1 MLAIGAIGLLSAPSE
16 EYSGG
21 RVVVVVA
28 VSISALPVAVRWFV
42 GGWPSPRWLIAFI
55 VYSDVSITV
64 CLLLKDTEIT
74 AIGGTV
80 LFAVVTTLAVVA
92 VPLLPCL
99 LHMLYSAVVLGVVA
113 LMTVRSDAASGW
125 VVAAHS
131 LTMLLMFSAPLI
143 LMVYVRELRS
153 RARESL
159 VDSLTGL
166 HNRRGLFAAVTAI
179 TVTMQRIEPTV
190 LCAVAIDVDGMKGVN
205 DTYGHEIG
213 DLALRNF
220 SQILLSELG
229 PSDVLARWGGEEF
242 ILYLCERDQENA
254 RAVLEE
260 ARKAIAEA
268 EIIPQ
273 QQITFSAGIVAMS
286 GDIDTD
292 AASADALLYAAKKA
306 GRNRIAIPR
315 DTIEQRPDE
324 LLDYAPKTRRAR
336 SSTKTT

>member
-1 MLAIGAIGLLSAPSE
+1 MFNGRPDFSPRGRARVFLLTSIGTLVCIAVAFAFDSYSFEEGWRWGGNPINNVIIPLVLAPPLFFVLLSKLRELAIAHQELLL
-16 EYSGG
+16 
-21 RVVVVVA
+21 
-28 VSISALPVAVRWFV
+28 ISA
-42 GGWPSPRWLIAFI
+42 
-55 VYSDVSITV
+55 T
-64 CLLLKDTEIT
+64 
-74 AIGGTV
+74 
-80 LFAVVTTLAVVA
+80 
-92 VPLLPCL
+92 
-99 LHMLYSAVVLGVVA
+99 
-113 LMTVRSDAASGW
+113 
-125 VVAAHS
+125 
-131 LTMLLMFSAPLI
+131 
-143 LMVYVRELRS
+143 
-153 RARESL
+153 
-159 VDSLTGL
+159 DSLTSCF
-166 HNRRGLFAAVTAI
+166 NRRAFTAL
-179 TVTMQRIEPTV
+179 VDGYLEKLEGREREGALLV
-190 LCAVAIDVDGMKGVN
+190 IDVDHFKSVN

>member
-1 MLAIGAIGLLSAPSE
+1 MRIFKNRFVARVFLTSFIG
-16 EYSGG
+16 
-21 RVVVVVA
+21 VH
-28 VSISALPVAVRWFV
+28 
-42 GGWPSPRWLIAFI
+42 
-55 VYSDVSITV
+55 
-64 CLLLKDTEIT
+64 
-74 AIGGTV
+74 
-80 LFAVVTTLAVVA
+80 
-92 VPLLPCL
+92 VPLLCAGGYVLTRSSGIDWML
-99 LHMLYSAVVLGVVA
+99 LTVLTSATVAGTLGTIFFMHLELKPVISITRSLQQFA
-113 LMTVRSDAASGW
+113 ETRIRRPIEHRSDDEIGELAA
-125 VVAAHS
+125 AAEWAIE
-131 LTMLLMFSAPLI
+131 T
-143 LMVYVRELRS
+143 
-153 RARESL
+153 
-159 VDSLTGL
+159 VDSLLRKLEEEARTDSL
-166 HNRRGLFAAVTAI
+166 TSLPNRRAF
-179 TVTMQRIEPTV
+179 
-190 LCAVAIDVDGMKGVN
+190 IDMIAQKPLASLALIDLDSFKSVN

-324 LLDYAPKTRRAR
+324 LLDYAPKTRILDENDVNRTR
-336 SSTKTT
+336 SCSNRTGRHRLPRLLKSLRSA